1 MVGKRI
7 TIIID
12 KKTLLKLREVQA
24 NLIQETQSN
33 WSFSKTISLVS
44 SIGLGVKNFP
54 IIERVIE
61 EAKKEQVKIEWTK
74 LEKK

>member
-44 SIGLGVKNFP
+44 SIGLGVKNHNP
-54 IIERVIE
+54 IIEKVIE
-61 EAKKEQVKIEWTK
+61 EVNKEQVKIES
-74 LEKK
+74 